1 MVVQIV
7 VTNIVSGTF
16 KLTSLKADYAT
27 IKNGRLTLPLVV
39 EDDFTSKITL
49 PLVVKEDFT
58 SKRENMMCQV
68 QEKNKE
74 DLHSTW

>member
-7 VTNIVSGTF
+7 VTNIVSGRF
-16 KLTSLKADYAT
+16 KPTTLKADYET
-27 IKNGRLTLPLVV
+27 IKNGGMTLPLVV
-39 EDDFTSKITL
+39 E
-49 PLVVKEDFT
+49 EDFT

-74 DLHSTW
+74 GLQSTW